1 MCSSTNYCFF
11 QLHKR
16 QSSKSGEINS
26 KWICTKLT
34 TMAQVLSES
43 SFVKNGKLFGTCKLF
58 KVKCYRL
65 LILNKLRLN
74 VEHSEQLFFCDYLK
88 THLTT
93 VIWFVSF
100 SSNNMLYPKED
111 KENKLLLY
119 AVSME

>member
-1 MCSSTNYCFF
+1 MCSSTNYYFF

-16 QSSKSGEINS
+16 QSSKSGENKS
-26 KWICTKLT
+26 KWICTKHT

-74 VEHSEQLFFCDYLK
+74 VEHSQQFFFCDYLK

>member
-1 MCSSTNYCFF
+1 MCSSTNYYFF

-16 QSSKSGEINS
+16 QSSKGGEIKS
-26 KWICTKLT
+26 KWICTKHT

-74 VEHSEQLFFCDYLK
+74 AEHSEQLFFL
-88 THLTT
+88 
-93 VIWFVSF
+93 
-100 SSNNMLYPKED
+100 
-111 KENKLLLY
+111 
-119 AVSME
+119 